1 MRIIELYI
9 EDFRIFKDFRLD
21 LTNNGAAQPLIVL
34 AGINGSGKTTLLKHF
49 IYSALTKGEISKNDY
64 FRVSLQDGQ
73 EEFEETFGH
82 LILNAYEKPNLRF
95 VKPALMALFFNNFK
109 KTIFHKTGTS
119 EKPNA
124 KAIIT
129 EYIDTLIYEKDVK
142 GSEAYAE
149 TQNKLQSIFK
159 NFQLQV
165 AFQGL
170 NKKKEILFKNEFA
183 RNIKIEELSGGEQ
196 ELITK
201 AFTLYLS
208 GVQDTIILIDEPEG
222 SLHPNWQ
229 HRIVKIYADY
239 AIENNCQV
247 IMATH
252 SPQIISSVK
261 KEAVRILHKKPDG
274 TVEALIPTE
283 ESYGSKVE
291 EILLEIMGVKHL
303 RPPEVDH
310 KLALLK
316 ELLFQNDFESPTFKN
331 SYQKLENLL
340 GFADTDM
347 TLIRLEIARRK
358 KKYAIHQ

>member
-222 SLHPNWQ
+222 SLHPNCSHWLQ
-229 HRIVKIYADY
+229 Y
-239 AIENNCQV
+239 N
-247 IMATH
+247 
-252 SPQIISSVK
+252 S
-261 KEAVRILHKKPDG
+261 LF
-274 TVEALIPTE
+274 
-283 ESYGSKVE
+283 
-291 EILLEIMGVKHL
+291 LL
-303 RPPEVDH
+303 
-310 KLALLK
+310 A
-316 ELLFQNDFESPTFKN
+316 N
-331 SYQKLENLL
+331 
-340 GFADTDM
+340 
-347 TLIRLEIARRK
+347 
-358 KKYAIHQ
+358 